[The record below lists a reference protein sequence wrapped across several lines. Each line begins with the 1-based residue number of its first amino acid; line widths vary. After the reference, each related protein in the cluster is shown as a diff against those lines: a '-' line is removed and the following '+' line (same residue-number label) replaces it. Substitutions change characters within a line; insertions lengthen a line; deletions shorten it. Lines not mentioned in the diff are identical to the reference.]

1 MLTKSDRTRQLIIEK
16 AAHLFNTK
24 GYAATSMADI
34 IGATGLAKGGIYG
47 NFKSKEEIAVQA
59 FDWASKKVMDEMT
72 FKIKAQPTYTGK
84 LEAILQFYRN
94 YAVQSPIE
102 GGCPIL
108 NFSVDCDD
116 TNPELKSRVRHAI
129 ELMLGT
135 LVYLV
140 EQGIKK
146 GEFRKDVNAELAADI
161 IYSQIEG
168 GIMMSKTYGNS
179 KKLNRL
185 LEHLKTYID
194 KELKV

>member
-59 FDWASKKVMDEMT
+59 FEWASKKVMDEMT

-94 YAVQSPIE
+94 YTIQSPIE

-116 TNPELKSRVRHAI
+116 TNPELKARVRHAI
-129 ELMLGT
+129 EGMLGT

-146 GEFRKDVNAELAADI
+146 GEFRKDINAELAADI

-194 KELKV
+194 KELKA